1 MIMAELNKSNKQKI
15 DVNTYRFE
23 SGRTIDEI
31 LKSDS
36 RFWATDEQ
44 CLLNMID
51 SDWRYV
57 EDFITEKEKELAK
70 KFQAAAN
77 NPETDLKLLAVQS
90 DAATQFLCQKHTNQ
104 ELWEKA
110 INDPNGRTR
119 PYSKEVVNVENQI
132 NFPYELPSW
141 IKNSIEEIPSNW
153 FKRTP
158 QQLQEEQEKEE
169 KLITEI
175 AVFEYEGLTY
185 IPVRAF
191 TDNEKNLVNNRNPK
205 QIWNGAIIE
214 KPKNGEQYSLED
226 FKTKSKTKDTDIFYC
241 VERAK
246 FFTPIENGIIN
257 LNVDSLNN
265 HFDDDLN
272 KFKNTSIVQDII
284 KNHRPLVFDKEK
296 DTKLMTN
303 ISSVITESDV
313 FLEKNETLGEVRIKF
328 GSFKSG
334 GVNHIIQRRMDKM
347 VKHEGIDIETAQ
359 KETTA
364 ILFMSLKNVSEAP
377 ATKETSGRYAIYK
390 NGIKTIVGTDKNGRY
405 VVTGFD
411 FDDTK
416 SEAAEAIRAVNA
428 QYGYTPEFLEIY
440 AQVGAAYASMNNIAQ
455 LNSVVNENKTLKQK
469 LENADKTIQEQNKEL
484 DIWTSKAN
492 ADDKTIE
499 NLNKQLEQ
507 EKAYHTSSCV
517 ITVPQRDSNGNEII
531 GKDGKPL
538 TSTLHCTEGIDAALG
553 KLSRKCVDLTLENKQ
568 LREQLNQ
575 EKNRNANSQSDNSS
589 WSD

>member
-1 MIMAELNKSNKQKI
+1 MADIKDLNSYTFPNGQKLI
-15 DVNTYRFE
+15 DLEREKYDLHFTKGHSSINIVKGYTTEEEGRILEE
-23 SGRTIDEI
+23 SF
-31 LKSDS
+31 KKV
-36 RFWATDEQ
+36 EQ
-44 CLLNMID
+44 DYENFKKTSTQD
-51 SDWRYV
+51 N
-57 EDFITEKEKELAK
+57 KEKLFKSYIDYDVYTRFIVANHIKPNYAEIIKNQTGEYIYDKNVINYPEGYDDWLK
-70 KFQAAAN
+70 K
-77 NPETDLKLLAVQS
+77 K
-90 DAATQFLCQKHTNQ
+90 NQ
-104 ELWEKA
+104 ELEK
-110 INDPNGRTR
+110 
-119 PYSKEVVNVENQI
+119 QI
-132 NFPYELPSW
+132 
-141 IKNSIEEIPSNW
+141 
-153 FKRTP
+153 
-158 QQLQEEQEKEE
+158 QQQNLKEQEREE

-191 TDNEKNLVNNRNPK
+191 TDNEKNLVNNRNAK

-303 ISSVITESDV
+303 IISVITESDV

-538 TSTLHCTEGIDAALG
+538 TAKLNCTEGVDAALG
-553 KLSRKCVDLTLENKQ
+553 KLSKKCVDLTLENQ
-568 LREQLNQ
+568 RLQ
-575 EKNRNANSQSDNSS
+575 EELDRVNNRNSNSQSDNSS

>member
-1 MIMAELNKSNKQKI
+1 MAELNKSNKQTI
-15 DVNTYRFE
+15 NVNTYRFA
-23 SGRTIDEI
+23 GGQTLDEI
-31 LKSDS
+31 LKSQTS
-36 RFWATDEQ
+36 WATDEQ

-51 SDWRYV
+51 SDWRAV

-70 KFQAAAN
+70 KIQAAAN

-90 DAATQFLCQKHTNQ
+90 EVATQYLCQKHTNQ

-110 INDPNGRTR
+110 RNDTNGRTR
-119 PYSKEVVNVENQI
+119 PYSKDVVNVENQI

-153 FKRTP
+153 FEKTP
-158 QQLQEEQEKEE
+158 QQLQKEQDKEE

-175 AVFEYEGLTY
+175 AAFEYEGLTY

-191 TDNEKNLVNNRNPK
+191 TDNEKNLVNNRNAK

-246 FFTPIENGIIN
+246 FFSPIENGIIN

-272 KFKNTSIVQDII
+272 KFKNTSIVQDFI

-455 LNSVVNENKTLKQK
+455 LNSVVNENKILKQK

-484 DIWTSKAN
+484 DIWTAKAE
-492 ADDKTIE
+492 ADNKTIQ
-499 NLNKQLEQ
+499 NLNEQLEQ

-538 TSTLHCTEGIDAALG
+538 TAKLNCTEGVDAALG
-553 KLSRKCVDLTLENKQ
+553 KLSKKCVDLTLENQ
-568 LREQLNQ
+568 RLQ
-575 EKNRNANSQSDNSS
+575 EELDRVNNRNSNSQSDNSS

>member
-1 MIMAELNKSNKQKI
+1 MNEIEKKMMEQLFDQSTNIADTKSFDYMEFDDEGEHYSFYREIKYNEEKNIFIEETTEEHWDKAYPYTKKEYYLYSPKEMFENHFFDFDDELVNKKFKDFVYEKYEKS
-15 DVNTYRFE
+15 
-23 SGRTIDEI
+23 
-31 LKSDS
+31 LKS
-36 RFWATDEQ
+36 E
-44 CLLNMID
+44 NI
-51 SDWRYV
+51 
-57 EDFITEKEKELAK
+57 
-70 KFQAAAN
+70 
-77 NPETDLKLLAVQS
+77 QS
-90 DAATQFLCQKHTNQ
+90 
-104 ELWEKA
+104 
-110 INDPNGRTR
+110 
-119 PYSKEVVNVENQI
+119 
-132 NFPYELPSW
+132 
-141 IKNSIEEIPSNW
+141 
-153 FKRTP
+153 
-158 QQLQEEQEKEE
+158 EE

-191 TDNEKNLVNNRNPK
+191 TDKEKNLVNNRNPK

-484 DIWTSKAN
+484 DIWTAKAE
-492 ADDKTIE
+492 ADNKTIQ

-517 ITVPQRDSNGNEII
+517 ITVPQRDSNGNIK
-531 GKDGKPL
+531 KDSHGNPL
-538 TSTLHCTEGIDAALG
+538 TTTLNCSEGTYGALS
-553 KLSRKCVDLTLENKQ
+553 KLSSKVVDLTYENKQ
-568 LREQLNQ
+568 LRNQLNQ
-575 EKNRNANSQSDNSS
+575 QNNISRKDDGYDR
-589 WSD
+589 